1 MFIIFVIGTA
11 GSGKSLL
18 TASFNEWLK
27 VGKQKAA
34 TVNLDPGV
42 LNLPYVPDIDI
53 RDYIDIKQI
62 MNEYGLGPNGALVL
76 AADLIAEEA
85 ERLGGEIE
93 DLQSDVVIVDTP
105 GQMELFAFRA
115 SGPYIAN
122 ELTKEPKAIVYLFD
136 AVFSFNPLNYVS
148 NMFLSAAVYNRFFF
162 PQLHVLSKCD
172 LLPPEEANRIV
183 EWSADPE
190 ALEVVIEEKLSGTRM
205 LLSRD
210 MIQAIYRLGLQFQLI
225 PVSGKTNQGLIN
237 LSSAL
242 ERILAGGEKF
252 TL

>member
-1 MFIIFVIGTA
+1 
-11 GSGKSLL
+11 
-18 TASFNEWLK
+18 
-27 VGKQKAA
+27 
-34 TVNLDPGV
+34 
-42 LNLPYVPDIDI
+42 
-53 RDYIDIKQI
+53 
-62 MNEYGLGPNGALVL
+62 
-76 AADLIAEEA
+76 
-85 ERLGGEIE
+85 
-93 DLQSDVVIVDTP
+93 
-105 GQMELFAFRA
+105 
-115 SGPYIAN
+115 
-122 ELTKEPKAIVYLFD
+122 
-136 AVFSFNPLNYVS
+136 
-148 NMFLSAAVYNRFFF
+148 MFLSATVYNRFFF